1 MYALFIPSF
10 LNDNIT
16 ESKGEKIIC
25 VATTLVSI
33 IVFSH
38 IFPYGSTCLAS
49 STAHLAGLLRVRK
62 IRVDIPNSKCFYKLH
77 YVTLRTENFLWDPG
91 TIISVLYPQRIF
103 FLLDFVTR
111 FRKEHRRLEITLYN
125 RLNLSPKH
133 LHPSYDFPAFPCV
146 CSTPAEPYIPK
157 LAHCI
162 GNVTE

>member
-10 LNDNIT
+10 LNGNIT

-77 YVTLRTENFLWDPG
+77 YVTAYRKLFVKSRHYYFSPLPTKD
-91 TIISVLYPQRIF
+91 F